1 MDTNIITF
9 AEWKI
14 QEAERARKLR
24 ILPFPSF
31 EKYCEE
37 TGATE
42 YEVVILS
49 EEHKLYHL
57 PQVPKLRTNF
67 LWEAH
72 EFASKLF
79 ESEGVRCAVFH
90 ARSGG
95 YVGIYEPKPKR
106 DRLGRFSK

>member
-1 MDTNIITF
+1 MDTNITF

-14 QEAERARKLR
+14 LEAERARELK

-31 EKYCEE
+31 EKFCEE
-37 TGATE
+37 TGRTE

-49 EEHKLYHL
+49 EEHVRYHL
-57 PQVPKLRTNF
+57 PQVPKLCTNF

-72 EFASKLF
+72 DFASKLF
-79 ESEGVRCAVFH
+79 ESEGVRCAVYH
-90 ARSGG
+90 LRTDG